1 MLVMK
6 AKNLRKEVNGEPL
19 FESVNFEVHQGEH
32 LALFGKNGSG
42 KTTLLKGLLGQETF
56 DEGVIHRNIPV
67 THWGWL
73 SASIPADPQK
83 SLKEF
88 VLSGLGEWYKAKE
101 NLDQLQK
108 KMGNQPSEEILT
120 SYEAAYNQFIK
131 LGGYDLEVEA
141 EKHLTQLSI
150 DPVLWNTSLHELSG
164 GQKTKAQLAK
174 ILIQNPDFIL
184 MDEPTNHL
192 DQDTLIWLED
202 WVKNYPKAI
211 LFVSHD
217 RYFLDQTAHAMVELK
232 NDGVKRYPGG
242 YTAFREQK
250 EIERREQERTYKKY
264 KQKKKELEESIR
276 NYHQWFNKAHKDA
289 GQDDFLRSKAKKNVS
304 RLHAKESELERL
316 EKKMGEKPRVEKG
329 LNVSLEGSEF
339 SGRKLAAIENLT
351 FSYGEKEILKDV
363 SLTIQRGDRIA
374 ITGPNGAGK
383 STLLKLL
390 AGKLV
395 PQAGEVRLNPQTRI
409 GYFDQELEML
419 NRDETLLDNLLSLPD
434 MTQTMARTILGSF
447 MFRRDAVHKNLIS
460 LSMGEKCRAAF
471 IKLYFSQ
478 ANLLVLDE
486 PTNFLDISAKE
497 TIEEALMGYPGAM
510 IFVTHDR
517 YLVQKLATR
526 VLYLD
531 KGCLSLVDF
540 DK

>member
-1 MLVMK
+1 MK

>member
-1 MLVMK
+1 MK
-6 AKNLRKEVNGEPL
+6 AKNLRKEINGERL

-56 DEGVIHRNIPV
+56 DEGIIHRNIPV
-67 THWGWL
+67 TQWGWL
-73 SASIPADPQK
+73 SASIPAYPQM
-83 SLKEF
+83 SVKEY
-88 VLSGLGEWYKAKE
+88 VLTGMDEWYQAKK
-101 NLDQLQK
+101 NLGRLQK
-108 KMGNQPSEEILT
+108 KLEKQTSEELLT
-120 SYEAAYNQFIK
+120 AYETAYNQFIK
-131 LGGYDLEVEA
+131 LGGYELEVEA
-141 EKHLTQLSI
+141 EKQLNQLSV
-150 DPVLWNTSLHELSG
+150 DPTLWSTSLHQLSG

-174 ILIQNPDFIL
+174 ILIQNPDFLL

-192 DQDTLIWLED
+192 DQDSLVWLED

-217 RYFLDQTAHAMVELK
+217 RYFLDQTAHAIVELRH
-232 NDGVKRYPGG
+232 DGVKRYPGG
-242 YTAFREQK
+242 YTAFRTQK
-250 EIERREQERTYKKY
+250 EIERREQARTYKKY
-264 KQKKKELEESIR
+264 EQKKKEVEESIR
-276 NYHQWFNKAHKDA
+276 NYQQWFQKAHKDA
-289 GQDDFLRSKAKKNVS
+289 GQNDFLRSKAKKNVS

-351 FSYGEKEILKDV
+351 FSYGEKEILKEV

-390 AGKLV
+390 AGKLS
-395 PQAGEVRLNPQTRI
+395 PDTGDVRLNPQTRM

-419 NRDETLLDNLLSLPD
+419 NREETLLDNLLSLPD

-447 MFRRDAVHKNLIS
+447 MFRRDTVHKTLTS

-471 IKLYFSQ
+471 IKLYFSR
-478 ANLLVLDE
+478 ANLLILDE

-497 TIEEALMGYPGAM
+497 TIEEALMGYPGAI
-510 IFVTHDR
+510 IFATHDR
-517 YLVQKLATR
+517 YLVKKLANR

-531 KGCLSLVDF
+531 KGGLSLVEF